1 MFVIVRHSVM
11 VTSFHQTVHKLHFQK
26 CKYGQGANICYFVF
40 ELQLWLNFGQ
50 YICTRGCYD
59 SSSVGNYLL
68 EVCSRYL
75 SPHHFMLHGLD
86 YMISSLFY
94 SVSVPDDYKLPEC
107 FKTVDSLGIDFPKD
121 VHALK
126 LGRVE
131 TRFTSLSLTTKS
143 LFNRVSTVLLI

>member
-1 MFVIVRHSVM
+1 MFVIVRHSVIRF
-11 VTSFHQTVHKLHFQK
+11 TSFHQTVHELHFQK
-26 CKYGQGANICYFVF
+26 CKYGQGANIYYFVF

-50 YICTRGCYD
+50 LCTRGCYD

-68 EVCSRYL
+68 EICSRHL
-75 SPHHFMLHGLD
+75 SPHLFKLHGLD

-107 FKTVDSLGIDFPKD
+107 FKTVDSLGIDFPKEL
-121 VHALK
+121 HALK

-143 LFNRVSTVLLI
+143 LFNQVSTVLLI